1 MKKGRYMLTSEVV
14 VIVCD
19 IVKVERVNG
28 INNKVMIDVGSD
40 NDDDGKES
48 TS

>member
-1 MKKGRYMLTSEVV
+1 MKEGRCMLTSEVV
-14 VIVCD
+14 VIVD
-19 IVKVERVNG
+19 NNVKVERVNS

-40 NDDDGKES
+40 NDDDGKET